1 MDRIEVMNLVTSYQL
16 GHVNRRQ
23 FLQRAA
29 LAVGSLSIANMLA
42 ACTAIV
48 PENAPTPQMIET
60 PPADQDL
67 ATEPVDDGEIVTQM
81 VTYPDRDGEQLS
93 GYLAR
98 PSGDSQAP
106 AVIVVQEWWGLDD
119 HIKDV
124 TERFARAGFVALA
137 PDLYKG
143 AVATE
148 PDEARKLVME
158 LDQPE
163 AVQEI
168 DQAMAYLLEQD
179 YTAGDKAGV
188 VGYCMGGGLAL
199 QTAITSDHVGAA
211 VSYYGTLLTPEE
223 AAQVKAPIQGHYG
236 TEDRFDLNELA
247 AMVQNIQDDTG
258 LDAEAYTYEG
268 APHAFFNDQRA
279 DSYRPD
285 AAEQSWE
292 RTLAWFNQYLG

>member
-16 GHVNRRQ
+16 GKVNRRQ
-23 FLQRAA
+23 FLQRTA

-42 ACTAIV
+42 ACTMVV
-48 PENAPTPQMIET
+48 PEDAPAPQMIET
-60 PPADQDL
+60 PEPDAEL
-67 ATEPVDDGEIVTQM
+67 GTEPMDDGELITQM

-98 PSGDSQAP
+98 PSGGEPAP
-106 AVIVVQEWWGLDD
+106 AVIVIQEWWGLNE
-119 HIKDV
+119 HIMDV
-124 TERFARAGFVALA
+124 TRRFAQAGFVALA

-168 DQAMAYLLEQD
+168 DQAMAFLLDQD
-179 YTAGDKAGV
+179 YVSGDKAGV
-188 VGYCMGGGLAL
+188 VGYCMGGGLTL
-199 QTAITSDHVGAA
+199 QTAITSDRVGAA
-211 VSYYGTLLTPEE
+211 VPYYGTLLTPEE
-223 AAQVKAPIQGHYG
+223 AVQVKAPVQAHYG

-247 AMVQNIQDDTG
+247 NMVQTIQDETDYA
-258 LDAEAYTYEG
+258 AEAYTYEG
-268 APHAFFNDQRA
+268 APHAFFNDERA
-279 DSYRPD
+279 DAYRPE
-285 AAEQSWE
+285 AAAQAWE
-292 RTLAWFNQYLG
+292 RTLDWFNTHLG